1 MIMLL
6 KERRNMEINE
16 ELYDKITQ
24 LTDMGN
30 DVFEEDLD
38 QAIEYYEKA
47 LELVP
52 TPKTDW
58 EASTWIYTSIG
69 DAYFFLEKY
78 EMAINALSNA
88 MSCPDAISNAFIWL
102 RMGEAYYELSN
113 NEKAREYLMRAYL
126 LDGKDVFEAE
136 DDKYF
141 NSLEVE

>member
-1 MIMLL
+1 
-6 KERRNMEINE
+6 MEIDE
-16 ELYDKITQ
+16 KIYDKITQ

-30 DVFEEDLD
+30 DVFEEDLNL
-38 QAIEYYEKA
+38 AIEYYEKA
-47 LELVP
+47 LALVP
-52 TPKTDW
+52 DPKNDW
-58 EASTWIYTSIG
+58 EASTWIYTAIG

-88 MSCPDAISNAFIWL
+88 MLCPDAISNAFIWL